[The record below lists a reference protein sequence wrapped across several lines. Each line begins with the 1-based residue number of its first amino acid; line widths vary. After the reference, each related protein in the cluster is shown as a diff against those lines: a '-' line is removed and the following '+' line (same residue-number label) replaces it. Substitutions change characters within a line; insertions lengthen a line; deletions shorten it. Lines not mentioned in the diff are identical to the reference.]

1 MTVTPQH
8 TERFAVGEQ
17 GRYLITVTNTGPTAK
32 AAGRTITCNAPSVTN
47 TATATAPGAPP
58 ASASDTAPVQVPPR
72 PQGGGV
78 AYTGVDS
85 GELLLYALSLIALG
99 ILALLAARRRRT
111 RP

>member
-1 MTVTPQH
+1 M
-8 TERFAVGEQ
+8 
-17 GRYLITVTNTGPTAK
+17 
-32 AAGRTITCNAPSVTN
+32 TN
-47 TATATAPGAPP
+47 TATATAPGSPP